1 MQSRDFYLLIYW
13 SSLLGAR
20 ISKVFSNREDLFEY
34 LNQNFIVSDKDT
46 IDNVI
51 DFGEPIRIND
61 NSYYYVKQVPFIQGK
76 QKVNIETYICVLS
89 ENTIGKDYKSAII
102 FSDKDVLDEY
112 LKDEY
117 PELSPFQRKRLIA
130 SNYNA
135 DLDVEYVRAY
145 FKIR

>member
-1 MQSRDFYLLIYW
+1 MFD
-13 SSLLGAR
+13 
-20 ISKVFSNREDLFEY
+20 Y

-76 QKVNIETYICVLS
+76 QTVRP
-89 ENTIGKDYKSAII
+89 KDYVCILANKLAKSYEFTTAY
-102 FSDKDVLDEY
+102 SDKDVLDEY

-117 PELSPFQRKRLIA
+117 PELLTFQRKRLIA
-130 SNYNA
+130 GNYND
-135 DLDVEYVRAY
+135 DLDVGYVRLY
-145 FKIR
+145 K

>member
-1 MQSRDFYLLIYW
+1 MQTNELYLVIYW
-13 SSLLGAR
+13 NSLLGAR
-20 ISKVFSNREDLFEY
+20 ISKVISNREDLFEY

-61 NSYYYVKQVPFIQGK
+61 NSYYYVKQVPFIKGK
-76 QKVNIETYICVLS
+76 QTVRPGDYVCILANKLDKVFEFYAT
-89 ENTIGKDYKSAII
+89 

-117 PELSPFQRKRLIA
+117 PELLTFQRKRLIA
-130 SNYNA
+130 GNYND
-135 DLDVEYVRAY
+135 DLDVGYVRLY
-145 FKIR
+145 K